1 MVVLNPALG
10 AASVAYSV
18 MVTRWVFVINRFHRE
33 VLEGDSSYEY
43 KEHIVFKSLLFARAL
58 VLGAVAP
65 VLSFFNPSYINQ
77 FIDGVKVHTKRTTRT
92 PPTIGEVQPK

>member
-10 AASVAYSV
+10 VASVAYSV
-18 MVTRWVFVINRFHRE
+18 MVARWVFVINRFHRE

-43 KEHIVFKSLLFARAL
+43 KEHIVFKTLLFTRAL

-65 VLSFFNPSYINQ
+65 VLSFIKPSYLNQ
-77 FIDGVKVHTKRTTRT
+77 FFDGVKVRTKQTNRT
-92 PPTIGEVQPK
+92 PPAIGKVQPK